1 MEICDS
7 RGSDA
12 VRGAA
17 TRQPSG
23 LRRKQPL
30 DTYLA
35 GYRLKDG
42 GPHDLLWAFRLVEE
56 NFGCRRVLYPGSYLH
71 VTPPLV
77 FPEVCYVDSVK
88 GIAAAMASPDL
99 LEYVSTHRD
108 YPEDARIRCYE
119 EDYASFTDE
128 PHASFDL
135 PISLNAGF
143 ISQTSASVRI
153 RAFLKPGGLLLANNG
168 HYDAARASSFVQI
181 RDPGYRLIGA
191 LDGGG
196 LLLDSSHPDLSS
208 HFRTA
213 KGEAL
218 TLEMVETSCDSRV
231 TGAKRPPSR
240 SRFMPRHLYRYG
252 EMEAYLFQLTQTE

>member
-17 TRQPSG
+17 TREPSG

-35 GYRLKDG
+35 DYRLKDS

-71 VTPPLV
+71 VTPSQV

-88 GIAAAMASPDL
+88 GIAAALASPDL
-99 LEYVSTHRD
+99 LEYVRAHRNHS
-108 YPEDARIRCYE
+108 EDARIRCYE
-119 EDYASFTDE
+119 EDYTSFTDE

-135 PISLNAGF
+135 LISLNAGF
-143 ISQTSASVRI
+143 ISQTCRS
-153 RAFLKPGGLLLANNG
+153 FLKPGGLLLANNG
-168 HYDAARASSFVQI
+168 HYDAARAHV
-181 RDPGYRLIGA
+181 DPGYRLIGA
-191 LDGGG
+191 LDGGS
-196 LLLDSSHPDLSS
+196 LLLDSSHPDLRICTGDE

-218 TLEMVETSCDSRV
+218 TLEMVEAD
-231 TGAKRPPSR
+231 AKRPPSR
-240 SRFMPRHLYRYG
+240 ARFMPRHLYRYG
-252 EMEAYLFQLTQTE
+252 EMEAYLFRLIQTE

>member
-1 MEICDS
+1 M
-7 RGSDA
+7 
-12 VRGAA
+12 AA
-17 TRQPSG
+17 TREPRG

-35 GYRLKDG
+35 DYRLKDG
-42 GPHDLLWAFRLVEE
+42 GAHDLLWAFRLVEE

-71 VTPPLV
+71 VTPSLV

-88 GIAAAMASPDL
+88 GIAAALASPDL
-99 LEYVSTHRD
+99 LEYVSAHRD

-119 EDYASFTDE
+119 EDYTSFTDE

-135 PISLNAGF
+135 LISLNAGYM
-143 ISQTSASVRI
+143 SQTCRS
-153 RAFLKPGGLLLANNG
+153 FLKPGGLLLANNG
-168 HYDAARASSFVQI
+168 HYDAARAHV
-181 RDPGYRLIGA
+181 DPGYRLIGA
-191 LDGGG
+191 LDGGS

-218 TLEMVETSCDSRV
+218 TPEMVEAD
-231 TGAKRPPSR
+231 AKRPPSR
-240 SRFMPRHLYRYG
+240 ARFMPSR

>member
-17 TRQPSG
+17 TREPSG

-35 GYRLKDG
+35 DYRLKDG
-42 GPHDLLWAFRLVEE
+42 GPHDLFWAFRLVEE
-56 NFGCRRVLYPGSYLH
+56 NFVCRRVLYPGSYLH
-71 VTPPLV
+71 VTPSLV

-99 LEYVSTHRD
+99 LEYVRAHRD
-108 YPEDARIRCYE
+108 YPEDVCIRCYE
-119 EDYASFTDE
+119 EDYASFDSE
-128 PHASFDL
+128 PHFSFDL
-135 PISLNAGF
+135 LISLNAGF
-143 ISQTSASVRI
+143 ISQACRS
-153 RAFLKPGGLLLANNG
+153 FLKPGGLLLVNNG
-168 HYDAARASSFVQI
+168 HYDAARAQV
-181 RDPGYRLIGA
+181 DPGYRLVGA
-191 LDGGG
+191 LDGGS
-196 LLLDSSHPDLSS
+196 LLLESSYPALSS

-218 TLEMVETSCDSRV
+218 TLEMVEAD
-231 TGAKRPPSR
+231 AKGPPSR
-240 SRFMPRHLYRYG
+240 ARFMPSR

>member
-1 MEICDS
+1 M
-7 RGSDA
+7 
-12 VRGAA
+12 AA
-17 TRQPSG
+17 TREQRG

-35 GYRLKDG
+35 EYRLKDG

-71 VTPPLV
+71 VTPSLV

-88 GIAAAMASPDL
+88 GIAAALASPDL
-99 LEYVSTHRD
+99 LEYVSAHRD

-119 EDYASFTDE
+119 EDYTSFTDE

-135 PISLNAGF
+135 LISLNAGY
-143 ISQTSASVRI
+143 ISQTCRS
-153 RAFLKPGGLLLANNG
+153 FLKPGGLLLANNG
-168 HYDAARASSFVQI
+168 HYDAARAHV
-181 RDPGYRLIGA
+181 DPGYRLIGA
-191 LDGGG
+191 LDGGS
-196 LLLDSSHPDLSS
+196 LLRDSSHPDLSS

-218 TLEMVETSCDSRV
+218 TPEMVEAD
-231 TGAKRPPSR
+231 AKRPPSR
-240 SRFMPRHLYRYG
+240 ARFMPSR

>member
-1 MEICDS
+1 M
-7 RGSDA
+7 
-12 VRGAA
+12 AA
-17 TRQPSG
+17 TREQRG

-35 GYRLKDG
+35 EYRLKDG

-71 VTPPLV
+71 VTPSLV

-88 GIAAAMASPDL
+88 GIAAALASPDL
-99 LEYVSTHRD
+99 LEYVSAHRD
-108 YPEDARIRCYE
+108 YLEDARIRCYE
-119 EDYASFTDE
+119 EDYTSFTDE

-135 PISLNAGF
+135 LISLNAGY
-143 ISQTSASVRI
+143 ISQTCRS
-153 RAFLKPGGLLLANNG
+153 FLKPGGLLLANNG
-168 HYDAARASSFVQI
+168 HYDAARAHV
-181 RDPGYRLIGA
+181 DPGYRLIGA
-191 LDGGG
+191 LDGGS
-196 LLLDSSHPDLSS
+196 LLRDSSHPDLSS

-218 TLEMVETSCDSRV
+218 TPEMVEAD
-231 TGAKRPPSR
+231 AKRPPSR
-240 SRFMPRHLYRYG
+240 ARFMPSR

>member
-1 MEICDS
+1 
-7 RGSDA
+7 
-12 VRGAA
+12 
-17 TRQPSG
+17 

-30 DTYLA
+30 DIYLA
-35 GYRLKDG
+35 DYRLKDG
-42 GPHDLLWAFRLVEE
+42 GPQDLLWAFRLVEE
-56 NFGCRRVLYPGSYLH
+56 NFGCRRALYPGSYLH
-71 VTPPLV
+71 VTPSLV
-77 FPEVCYVDSVK
+77 FPDVCYVDSVK
-88 GIAAAMASPDL
+88 GIAAALASPDL

-135 PISLNAGF
+135 LISLNAGF
-143 ISQTSASVRI
+143 ISQTCRS
-153 RAFLKPGGLLLANNG
+153 FLKPGGLLLANNG
-168 HYDAARASSFVQI
+168 HYDAARAHV
-181 RDPGYRLIGA
+181 DTGYRLIGA
-191 LDGGG
+191 LEGGS

-218 TLEMVETSCDSRV
+218 TLEMVEAD
-231 TGAKRPPSR
+231 AKRPPSR
-240 SRFMPRHLYRYG
+240 SRFMPRHLCRYG